1 MISYGSGEINWIEP
15 QEDDSGGCASA
26 KRDDRQ
32 RAEGR
37 DRCHICSG
45 NILVV
50 EISYSP
56 ASLQRLQSGLSPD
69 TLHPDVHSIFNYLD
83 DIVRS
88 RTYRLVEAVT
98 VKTIH
103 GSAIVRHRVDKQRRA
118 NVERPKHFHRRVDTG
133 YVAGNDI

>member
-1 MISYGSGEINWIEP
+1 MISYGRGEINWIEP
-15 QEDDSGGCASA
+15 QEDDSDGCANA

-32 RAEGR
+32 RAKGR

-50 EISYSP
+50 EISK
-56 ASLQRLQSGLSPD
+56 LQSHLVTGLQSGLSPD

-98 VKTIH
+98 VRTIH
-103 GSAIVRHRVDKQRRA
+103 GSAIVRHRVDKQRPA
-118 NVERPKHFHRRVDTG
+118 NVERPKHFIAV
-133 YVAGNDI
+133 

>member
-1 MISYGSGEINWIEP
+1 MISYGRGEINWIEP
-15 QEDDSGGCASA
+15 QEDDSGGCANA

-32 RAEGR
+32 RAKGR

-45 NILVV
+45 NIVV
-50 EISYSP
+50 AEISK
-56 ASLQRLQSGLSPD
+56 LQSHLVTGLQSGLSPD

-98 VKTIH
+98 DQARPALTVRTIH

-118 NVERPKHFHRRVDTG
+118 NVERPKHFIAV
-133 YVAGNDI
+133 